1 MRSETRDLPV
11 PATQTQGAWVN
22 VQDLWDKWVIVT
34 VIGTAQ
40 LRVQG
45 RVGTGDPVDLGGLIV
60 ANGAYEFPENVDEV
74 RIDRVVVGVGTP
86 VAKLKG
92 RDARTD

>member
-22 VQDLWDKWVIVT
+22 VADLWDKWVIVT
-34 VIGTAQ
+34 DIGTAQ
-40 LRVQG
+40 LRIQG
-45 RVGTGDPVDLGGLIV
+45 RVGEGDPVDLGGLIV
-60 ANGAYEFPENVDEV
+60 ANGAYEFPENVDEMRV
-74 RIDRVVVGVGTP
+74 DRVVVGTGTP
-86 VAKLKG
+86 SAVLKA